1 MAEERMFNIFTQ
13 GICDFY
19 VCLRIN
25 GKLYRA
31 LDNCLAVKSLRV
43 SLPLSIALMIGVK
56 QHDNYV
62 GEIYME
68 PLQVQQSE
76 LENDRAAPSGKVRRG
91 VHSIFEIFRTF
102 WTIRLEQDSKGFCM
116 THCNFM
122 DTNRVAWSISEF
134 RDMNEKMVGIKQRM
148 KKKRKEMVDLD
159 EDLSET
165 KSSKMQIDNVK

>member
-1 MAEERMFNIFTQ
+1 MFNIFCQ
-13 GICDFY
+13 GICEFY

-25 GKLYRA
+25 AKLYDA
-31 LDNCLAVKSLRV
+31 QDNSLAVKSLRV
-43 SLPLSIALMIGVK
+43 SFPLSVAFMIGVK
-56 QHDNYV
+56 QYDNYV

-68 PLQVQQSE
+68 PLQLELSE

-122 DTNRVAWSISEF
+122 DTNRVTSVISEL
-134 RDMNEKMVGIKQRM
+134 RDMNEEVVGMKDRM
-148 KKKRKEMVDLD
+148 KKKRKEVVDLD
-159 EDLSET
+159 ANSSEV
-165 KSSKMQIDNVK
+165 KSSKMQIDNTE